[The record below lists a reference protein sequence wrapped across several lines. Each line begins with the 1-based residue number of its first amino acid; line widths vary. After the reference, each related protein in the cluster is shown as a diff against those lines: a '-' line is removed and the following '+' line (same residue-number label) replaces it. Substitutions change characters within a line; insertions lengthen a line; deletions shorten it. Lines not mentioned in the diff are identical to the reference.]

1 MPTNFIQNIF
11 STPRTHTVFPNCDDH
26 VETIGLKIVGAGP
39 YLLVWL
45 HLESLGVQIFR
56 KKVVTW
62 WSWTRDQ
69 TISFPSW
76 ITQGP
81 RTSLHLWTI
90 SYFCD
95 LILEFKLNLGNLKF
109 WIETVWALRA
119 TFQGSTNALKDKYCK
134 INCKLVYYCKL
145 VLGSMRSDHSVN
157 WVKKVG
163 CTQIVKT

>member
-1 MPTNFIQNIF
+1 MVCDMKWPWSQTDGLNRWHNYFEMIKSRGGEPGCVNVHWNIKINMRLSRSASQGLSRPCQLILSKTF
-11 STPRTHTVFPNCDDH
+11 SPHLAHTQCFPI
-26 VETIGLKIVGAGP
+26 VMIMWKQLKIVGVGP

-81 RTSLHLWTI
+81 RTSLHLWTVI
-90 SYFCD
+90 YFCD
-95 LILEFKLNLGNLKF
+95 LILN
-109 WIETVWALRA
+109 
-119 TFQGSTNALKDKYCK
+119 
-134 INCKLVYYCKL
+134 
-145 VLGSMRSDHSVN
+145 
-157 WVKKVG
+157 
-163 CTQIVKT
+163 

>member
-90 SYFCD
+90 IYFCD
-95 LILEFKLNLGNLKF
+95 LNLKNCLS
-109 WIETVWALRA
+109 IEGYISRILVC
-119 TFQGSTNALKDKYCK
+119 TNALQDKYCK